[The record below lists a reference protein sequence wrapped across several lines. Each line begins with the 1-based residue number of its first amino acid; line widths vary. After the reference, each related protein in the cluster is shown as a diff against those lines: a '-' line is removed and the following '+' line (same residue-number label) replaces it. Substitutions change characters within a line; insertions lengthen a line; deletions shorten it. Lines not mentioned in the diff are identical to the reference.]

1 MHGYEWQSRYFNDEG
16 MFSIDCQNAALTV
29 TWVICPRT
37 RNRADPAL
45 SFFERSYDDRLSN
58 YDIAAL
64 HASSPACTTPRLR
77 PRSDDFDD
85 QQ

>member
-1 MHGYEWQSRYFNDEG
+1 MRAG
-16 MFSIDCQNAALTV
+16 FSIDRQNASLKVA
-29 TWVICPRT
+29 WAIYPQT

-45 SFFERSYDDRLSN
+45 SFFERSYDDRLSG

-64 HASSPACTTPRLR
+64 HASPPACATSRHR
-77 PRSDDFDD
+77 PRSDDFDN